1 MHNSNSKGDNLYNK
15 LDPLLDSS
23 GLSMHACQTIS
34 IFIANMINTNR
45 QVYGTCDDG
54 KMNPKW
60 TKRRR
65 KSASL
70 LTSAEQLT
78 NFAETRHT
86 PTICDMN
93 LPTLT
98 AINIYR
104 FNRCMSHNKDTYRFC
119 RHRRFQ
125 WQRPWSHQKKTS
137 SGEDR
142 VAGCFRNCW
151 SRTVHFRDSYYIITI
166 YQLVNKMVCSIYIG
180 KHYLRICLQ

>member
-34 IFIANMINTNR
+34 IPIAIMIITIR

-104 FNRCMSHNKDTYRFC
+104 FNRCMSHNKGHLPLLPTPSVPMTATLVSPKEDFF
-119 RHRRFQ
+119 RR
-125 WQRPWSHQKKTS
+125 R
-137 SGEDR
+137 
-142 VAGCFRNCW
+142 
-151 SRTVHFRDSYYIITI
+151 
-166 YQLVNKMVCSIYIG
+166 
-180 KHYLRICLQ
+180 